1 MRVAGAVPL
10 ASGQAFKF
18 HFELGE
24 NGYLYILGP
33 GERNQLTAFLT
44 AKPAAISGLESN
56 QVVKG
61 SDFSFP
67 SGIEHWLE
75 LDKKPGTENYTIIF
89 SPEPLSAPAFLTSQA
104 TGKPLSD
111 TEQAEL
117 DDFLAKH
124 KTSDPITELND
135 KDPAAP
141 FVTVKVPQSTDQKGT
156 APVVFE
162 VRIQHK

>member
-18 HFELGE
+18 HFELGQD
-24 NGYLYILGP
+24 GFLYIVGP
-33 GERNQLTAFLT
+33 GERNQPTAFLT
-44 AKPAAISGLESN
+44 DKPAAISGLETN
-56 QVVKG
+56 QVSKG

-67 SGIEHWLE
+67 SGLEHWLE

-89 SPEPLSAPAFLTSQA
+89 SSEPLATPLFLAEQA
-104 TGKPLSD
+104 TGKPLTE

-117 DDFLAKH
+117 NDFLAKH
-124 KTSDPITELND
+124 KTSEPVTELHD
-135 KDPAAP
+135 KEGAP
-141 FVTVKVPQSTDQKGT
+141 FVAVKLPQANASHG
-156 APVVFE
+156 PIVFE